1 MEENVFKAA
10 LAAISNGEYSEN
22 DVKAV
27 KERLSA
33 LNKEESFIKRKM
45 ERDKN
50 SFVKEKGKSNSK
62 IKSLR
67 KEIKELKN
75 FLNSVQ

>member
-10 LAAISNGEYSEN
+10 LAAISSGEYSEN
-22 DVKAV
+22 DVKTV
-27 KERLSA
+27 KERLSV
-33 LNKEESFIKRKM
+33 LNKEEASIKRKM

-62 IKSLR
+62 IKSIR